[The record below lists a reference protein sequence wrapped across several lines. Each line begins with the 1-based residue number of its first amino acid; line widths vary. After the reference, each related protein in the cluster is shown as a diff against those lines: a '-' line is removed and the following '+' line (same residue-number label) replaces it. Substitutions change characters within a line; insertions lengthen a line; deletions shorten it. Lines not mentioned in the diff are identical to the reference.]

1 MIMAENIDILHERI
15 KVLKEEN
22 ERLKSLLIQHN
33 IPFMNGELN
42 VSKIK
47 SLPSDVLYSTQLLSL
62 KDKVELFQSLFKGR
76 EDVFTKRWY
85 SETTKKVG
93 YQPVY
98 EREWNREF
106 CDKKKYKCVECPNRQ
121 FAPLSYEYIYNHLAG
136 KDAFDRDVIG
146 VYPILMDNTCYFLC
160 ADFDDKSCE
169 HGYKNDVLAFVDVC
183 KEWGINSYIERSRS
197 GNGAHVWIFFESPM
211 AVRKSTK
218 IRQSDSVRSYE
229 S

>member
-1 MIMAENIDILHERI
+1 MAENIDVLHERI

-85 SETTKKVG
+85 SETTKKAG

-98 EREWNREF
+98 ERE
-106 CDKKKYKCVECPNRQ
+106 
-121 FAPLSYEYIYNHLAG
+121 
-136 KDAFDRDVIG
+136 
-146 VYPILMDNTCYFLC
+146 
-160 ADFDDKSCE
+160 
-169 HGYKNDVLAFVDVC
+169 
-183 KEWGINSYIERSRS
+183 
-197 GNGAHVWIFFESPM
+197 
-211 AVRKSTK
+211 
-218 IRQSDSVRSYE
+218 
-229 S
+229 

>member
-1 MIMAENIDILHERI
+1 MAENIDVLHERI

-85 SETTKKVG
+85 SETTKKAG
-93 YQPVY
+93 YQPVC
-98 EREWNREF
+98 ERE
-106 CDKKKYKCVECPNRQ
+106 
-121 FAPLSYEYIYNHLAG
+121 
-136 KDAFDRDVIG
+136 
-146 VYPILMDNTCYFLC
+146 
-160 ADFDDKSCE
+160 
-169 HGYKNDVLAFVDVC
+169 
-183 KEWGINSYIERSRS
+183 
-197 GNGAHVWIFFESPM
+197 
-211 AVRKSTK
+211 
-218 IRQSDSVRSYE
+218 
-229 S
+229 